1 MSIGWRC
8 GLAVLSGIIE
18 VLGFIGFECF
28 PLTWIAKVPVLLA
41 MRESSVKQS
50 FWLGLLYGAV
60 THLGF
65 YYWLAETLADFG
77 GLSLVVS
84 MALLL
89 LIAASFALLFALLL
103 GLVQRARRTLGL
115 APVWTLMVA
124 YPALEFIF
132 PNALPYNIGAS
143 QYRFTAITQIVE
155 VTGLLGLTA
164 LIGMVNGAFYELV
177 EARWERRRPVLL
189 RWFVPVVG
197 FLLVLGYGMIRIG
210 QVDATI
216 KSARTLKVGLIQTN
230 HSASDQSVSRKE
242 VVERHREMTRQLIKA
257 NQDLDLVVW
266 PETVL
271 ITSTGELGSL
281 GRRLGIGRPLVT
293 GAFVRGD
300 GGHYFNS
307 MLGISAEGNLVGRF
321 DKRRLIPFSET
332 IPLVGTFPE
341 LERYHP
347 RGKVIQRGTDYL
359 NLRVAGVSAL
369 PMICYEDIM
378 PAFVREMWHRA
389 GPGEILINVSNDS
402 WFGDSHEPIMHLAL
416 ASFRSIETRRSLIR
430 AASTGISAFVDP
442 VGRIVSRTGQWQAE
456 TLVDETVIVDNGP
469 ITPYLRYG
477 DMLGWICLALTG
489 AWLAATMGP
498 SHRRFAA

>member
-8 GLAVLSGIIE
+8 GLAVLSG
-18 VLGFIGFECF
+18 VLDALGYIGFGF
-28 PLTWIAKVPVLLA
+28 YPLTWIAKVPVLIA
-41 MRESSVKQS
+41 VKDSSVKQS
-50 FWLGLLYGAV
+50 FWLGLLYGVVA
-60 THLGF
+60 HLGG

-89 LIAASFALLFALLL
+89 LIAAFFALLFALLL
-103 GLVQRARRTLGL
+103 GLVQRARCTLGI

-197 FLLVLGYGMIRIG
+197 FLLVLGYGMIRVG
-210 QVDATI
+210 QVDASI
-216 KSARTLKVGLIQTN
+216 KSARHLTVGLIQTN
-230 HSASDQSVSRKE
+230 HSARDQSVSRRE
-242 VVERHREMTRQLIKA
+242 VVERHREMTMDLIKA
-257 NQDLDLVVW
+257 NPGMDFVVW

-271 ITSTGELGSL
+271 ITSISELEPF
-281 GRRLGIGRPLVT
+281 GRRLEIGRPLVT

-300 GGHYFNS
+300 GERFFNS
-307 MLGISAEGNLVGRF
+307 MITISAEGNLVGRF

-332 IPLVGTFPE
+332 IPLVGTFPQ
-341 LERYHP
+341 LERFHL
-347 RGKVIQRGTDYL
+347 RGKVIQQGMDYL

-369 PMICYEDIM
+369 PMICYEDIV
-378 PAFVREMWHRA
+378 PGFVREMWHRA
-389 GPGEILINVSNDS
+389 GPAEILINVSNDS
-402 WFGDSHEPIMHLAL
+402 WFGDSHEPIIHLAL

-430 AASTGISAFVDP
+430 ATSTGISAFVDP
-442 VGRIVSRTGQWQAE
+442 VGRIVSRTGQWQSE
-456 TLVDETVIVDNGP
+456 TLVGHVALVEAETFTI
-469 ITPYLRYG
+469 YLRYG
-477 DMLGWICLALTG
+477 DMLGWICLVLTG
-489 AWLAATMGP
+489 AGLAATLP
-498 SHRRFAA
+498 PFNRRFAV

>member
-8 GLAVLSGIIE
+8 GLAVLSG
-18 VLGFIGFECF
+18 VLDALGYIGFGF
-28 PLTWIAKVPVLLA
+28 YPLTWIAKVPVLIA
-41 MRESSVKQS
+41 VKDSSVKQS
-50 FWLGLLYGAV
+50 FWLGLLYGTV
-60 THLGF
+60 GHLGG

-77 GLSLVVS
+77 GLSQLVS
-84 MALLL
+84 FGILL
-89 LIAASFALLFALLL
+89 LIVTFFGLLCAVLL
-103 GLVQRARRTLGL
+103 GVMQRVRRKLGI

-197 FLLVLGYGMIRIG
+197 FLLVLGYGTIRIG
-210 QVDATI
+210 QVDASI
-216 KSARTLKVGLIQTN
+216 KSARHLKVGLIQSN
-230 HSASDQSVSRKE
+230 RSARDQSASRKE
-242 VVERHREMTRQLIKA
+242 VVERHREMTRELIKV
-257 NQDLDLVVW
+257 NPDLDFVVW

-271 ITSTGELGSL
+271 VTSISELEPL
-281 GRRLGIGRPLVT
+281 GHRLEIGRPLVT
-293 GAFVRGD
+293 GAYVRGD
-300 GGHYFNS
+300 GERFFNS
-307 MLGISAEGNLVGRF
+307 MITISAEGNLVGRY
-321 DKRRLIPFSET
+321 DKRHLIPFSET
-332 IPLVGTFPE
+332 LPLVGTFPQ
-341 LERYHP
+341 LERFHP
-347 RGKVIQRGTDYL
+347 RGKVIQRGTDFL

-389 GPGEILINVSNDS
+389 GPAEILINVSNDS
-402 WFGDSHEPIMHLAL
+402 WFGDSHEPIIHLAL

-430 AASTGISAFVDP
+430 ASSTGISAFVDP
-442 VGRIVSRTGQWQAE
+442 AGRIASRTGQWQSE
-456 TLVDETVIVDNGP
+456 TLAGQVALVETGA

-477 DMLGWICLALTG
+477 DVLGWICLVLTG
-489 AWLAATMGP
+489 AGLAATMQP